1 MKNIKAT
8 RRIRAKI
15 FGTIQRP
22 RLSLSVSNTN
32 LRAQLIDDTNGKTI
46 AAATTQ
52 SVKELTGKTMT
63 QKAEWLGVQIAELG
77 KKAKITKVVFDR
89 GGKIYHGRVKVFA
102 ESARKSGM
110 EF

>member
-15 FGTIQRP
+15 TGTAVRP
-22 RLSLSVSNTN
+22 RLSLSISNIN
-32 LRAQLIDDTNGKTI
+32 LRAQLIDDTNSKTI
-46 AAATTQ
+46 IAMTTE
-52 SVKELTGKTMT
+52 SSKDLSGKSMT
-63 QKAEWLGVQIAELG
+63 QKAEWLGRHVAENA
-77 KKAKITKVVFDR
+77 KKAKISKVVFDR

-102 ESARKSGM
+102 EAARKSGL

>member
-15 FGTIQRP
+15 SGTTERP

-32 LRAQLIDDTNGKTI
+32 LRVQVIDDFNAKTI
-46 AAATTQ
+46 AAATTE
-52 SVKELTGKTMT
+52 SVKDLKGKTMS
-63 QKAEWLGVQIAELG
+63 QKAEWLGAQIAESG
-77 KKAKITKVVFDR
+77 KKAKVTKVVFDR
-89 GGKIYHGRVKVFA
+89 GGKIYHGRVKTFA
-102 ESARKSGM
+102 EADRKAGL